1 MSTIQ
6 ISKTIET
13 QFLNEKKETYLQLS
27 ADFAIMRYSPK
38 SKPALQQFISLLVLD
53 IALLLGCD
61 ITWEKNTPPT
71 PAQTVLEAGRA
82 SDDGDTSSASNDGGA
97 SPVVGIKGLEPGR
110 RDEDCADAA
119 VNPSTTTVQVAASL
133 DDDDPIFKINMDN
146 YITWSPMNFDQIDFG
161 YFKRKMPEGEKI
173 CTLRSYLAIAM
184 ILWYK
189 QDIRAKYVD
198 VWERLNK
205 AWFETFNMPLQAS
218 DLAKP
223 PTDGEYGFRDG
234 ELVWLLETYRFL
246 SKPPKKDGAAPPRR
260 SVREKPTTQRGG
272 GGGEGGSASRKSS
285 SRARS
290 SSQRSSSE
298 HRESSHEAK
307 KKRLPQA
314 EKQESRF

>member
-1 MSTIQ
+1 
-6 ISKTIET
+6 
-13 QFLNEKKETYLQLS
+13 
-27 ADFAIMRYSPK
+27 
-38 SKPALQQFISLLVLD
+38 
-53 IALLLGCD
+53 
-61 ITWEKNTPPT
+61 
-71 PAQTVLEAGRA
+71 
-82 SDDGDTSSASNDGGA
+82 
-97 SPVVGIKGLEPGR
+97 
-110 RDEDCADAA
+110 
-119 VNPSTTTVQVAASL
+119 
-133 DDDDPIFKINMDN
+133 
-146 YITWSPMNFDQIDFG
+146 
-161 YFKRKMPEGEKI
+161 
-173 CTLRSYLAIAM
+173 M

-260 SVREKPTTQRGG
+260 SVREKPTTQLEG
-272 GGGEGGSASRKSS
+272 GGGEGGSASRNSS